1 MTVRVYRWDD
11 ASAPVLT
18 GQAGSRA
25 ALLKACLATGY
36 GSKTAA
42 GWSNPYS
49 ATNIEAFTNSSAAGG
64 TGYGILV
71 TDANAQYASVIGYE
85 SITGGGAVTN
95 QFPTSAQ
102 QAAGMVIYASST
114 ADTTPRPWLVVADE
128 KRFYIWIGH
137 NVTTATGLAT
147 TSYAQLCFAGDL
159 IGANTADPYR
169 FMVIGGTSG
178 TSTVN
183 YSAGANPYVQNNGTL
198 PGHYLSRN
206 FSGSVISKACGKT
219 GGCYS
224 SGASS
229 MGTIGSAYPDASSG
243 SMLLCPVIVN
253 DADTTYQIRG
263 RMPGLYNPIHSL
275 PGNPGDTFSGV
286 GELNG
291 KTFILLDAPAGSTRC
306 RIALETS
313 NTWE

>member
-25 ALLKACLATGY
+25 ALLKACLVTGY

-49 ATNIEAFTNSSAAGG
+49 ATNVEAFTNSSAAGG

-71 TDANAQYASVIGYE
+71 TDTDAQYASVIGYE
-85 SITGGGAVTN
+85 SITGGGVVTN

-137 NVTTATGLAT
+137 NVTTTTGLAT
-147 TSYAQLCFAGDL
+147 TNYAQLCFAGDL
-159 IGANTADPYR
+159 VGLNAADPYR
-169 FMVIGGTSG
+169 FMITGGTNSSASSNYAGSLAANVSNGTTLIGHYIARNYTGATISRLCGKTASNLQGGTQYIGTSG
-178 TSTVN
+178 M
-183 YSAGANPYVQNNGTL
+183 P
-198 PGHYLSRN
+198 
-206 FSGSVISKACGKT
+206 
-219 GGCYS
+219 
-224 SGASS
+224 
-229 MGTIGSAYPDASSG
+229 YPDPASG
-243 SMLLCPVIVN
+243 GMLLARVYVN
-253 DADTTYQIRG
+253 DGDTAYQIRG
-263 RMPGLYNPIHSL
+263 VMPGLYNPLHNL
-275 PGNPGDTFSGV
+275 PGNPGDTFAGV
-286 GELNG
+286 GPLAG
-291 KTFILLDAPAGSTRC
+291 KSFILLDIPYVSTRC
-306 RIALETS
+306 RAALEIS
-313 NTWE
+313 DTWE